1 MIFCVS
7 QQRSKSEPQNQACNF
22 VSCQQSLLER
32 TTDIKSQLSG
42 YELFCN
48 LSKNRTVSPGVHNMI
63 DQSVKWFEKP
73 VWQSI
78 AAGHDLW

>member
-1 MIFCVS
+1 MIFASLSNV
-7 QQRSKSEPQNQACNF
+7 
-22 VSCQQSLLER
+22 QSLSLR
-32 TTDIKSQLSG
+32 TRLVISFHANNYYWKGQLISNHNSQDMTFFVTSQKTAP
-42 YELFCN
+42 F
-48 LSKNRTVSPGVHNMI
+48 PQHNMI